1 MGVSVGDRGGLK
13 SDINVTPLIDV
24 LLVLLVVFMVVAP
37 MAQMGY
43 EIQIPRESVA
53 PPTEQQ
59 TKTQIILAVN
69 ENTCNIVSPMT
80 MPGLPPGCT
89 VLVNKETVRAEE
101 LSNRMREIFEKRRA
115 ADKILFLAAQE
126 KLNYEGVM
134 RIVDIARNAA
144 GEDLKLGIVTEER
157 VAMGQ

>member
-1 MGVSVGDRGGLK
+1 MGVSLGDRGGLK

-69 ENTCNIVSPMT
+69 ENTCNIVTPMT
-80 MPGLPPGCT
+80 TAGLPPGCT
-89 VLVNKETVRAEE
+89 VLVNKEVVRAEE
-101 LSNRMREIFEKRRA
+101 LSKRMTEIFEKRRS

-134 RIVDIARNAA
+134 RLVDIARNAA

>member
-1 MGVSVGDRGGLK
+1 MGVSLGDRGGLK

-59 TKTQIILAVN
+59 TKTQIIMAVN
-69 ENTCNIVSPMT
+69 ENTCNIVAPLT
-80 MPGLPPGCT
+80 MAGLPPGCT
-89 VLVNKETVRAEE
+89 VLVNKESVRADE
-101 LSNRMREIFEKRRA
+101 LARRMTEIFEKRRS

-134 RIVDIARNAA
+134 RLVDIARNAA
-144 GEDLKLGIVTEER
+144 GEDLKLGIVTDER